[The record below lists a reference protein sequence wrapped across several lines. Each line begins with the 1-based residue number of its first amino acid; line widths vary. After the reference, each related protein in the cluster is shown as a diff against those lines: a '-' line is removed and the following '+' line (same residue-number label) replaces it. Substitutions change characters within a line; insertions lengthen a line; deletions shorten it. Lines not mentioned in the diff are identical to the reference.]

1 MIKNKEKAFF
11 IIFSILLYI
20 VSVSVKTEAAE
31 QNNSTTYTITFK
43 AMGGTFDDTTANVT
57 DIYGE
62 LPVPTKEY
70 YTFKGWY
77 TFPSGGAK
85 ITQGNKV
92 KIPRNHTLYA
102 QWTGN
107 PYTLALDANG
117 GQVSKETVTVYYGTK
132 YLNQLPTPSR
142 ENYVFDGWYTTAKA
156 GVKVKA
162 STVFDETARKKLYAH
177 WTPKKLTITLIA
189 YNGDSYELEVTC
201 GKKYGKLPKPVREG
215 FKFGGWFTWEDF
227 AKVEAEAVPE
237 NKVAAETDPLML
249 FARWY

>member
-1 MIKNKEKAFF
+1 MNKNKGKAFC
-11 IIFSILLYI
+11 IILSILLCI
-20 VSVSVKTEAAE
+20 GSVPVTAEAAA
-31 QNNSTTYTITFK
+31 QDDSKTYTVTFN
-43 AMGGTFDDTTANVT
+43 ANGGTFDNTTANVT
-57 DIYGE
+57 DTYGE
-62 LPVPTKEY
+62 LPKPVKEY
-70 YTFKGWY
+70 YTFNGWY
-77 TFPSGGAK
+77 TFPSGGVK
-85 ITQGNKV
+85 IIQGNKV

-107 PYTLALDANG
+107 PYTLTLDANG
-117 GQVSKETVTVYYGTK
+117 GKVSKETVTVYYGTK
-132 YLNQLPTPSR
+132 YLNQLPTPAR

-156 GVKVKA
+156 GVKVT
-162 STVFDETARKKLYAH
+162 SGTVFDETARKKLYAH

-215 FKFGGWFTWEDF
+215 YKFGGWFTWEDF
-227 AKVEAEAVPE
+227 DKLDAGAVQG